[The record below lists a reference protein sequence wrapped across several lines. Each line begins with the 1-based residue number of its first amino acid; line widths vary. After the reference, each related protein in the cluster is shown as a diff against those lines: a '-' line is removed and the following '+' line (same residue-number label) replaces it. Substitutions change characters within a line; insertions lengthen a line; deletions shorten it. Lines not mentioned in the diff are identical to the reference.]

1 MNIPPTL
8 QHLSISFDGVHN
20 IYAKSSFGTCGKAKT
35 YAHSILYAKPYVRTI
50 VIAIVPFLL
59 IGSV

>member
-20 IYAKSSFGTCGKAKT
+20 MYAKSSFGTCGQATT

-50 VIAIVPFLL
+50 VIAIFLYL
-59 IGSV
+59 GSV